1 MQKAKLILDL
11 DYKIARVDDR
21 LYSFFVEHLG
31 RCVYNGVYEPG
42 HPTADGAGFR
52 SDVKELARR
61 LRIPLIRYP
70 GGNMVS
76 GFNWEDSVGP
86 RELRPRRLELSRTSI
101 ETNEVGLHEF
111 FDYAK
116 DLGSDLIYA
125 VNLGTRG
132 PAEARDLIE
141 YTNHRGGTYYSDMRR
156 KNGRE
161 EPFNIK
167 TWCLGNEMDGPWQM
181 CHKTAQEY
189 GAIARETAK
198 MMRWVD
204 KDIELIAVG
213 SSGTELP
220 TYGSWEMEMLDEC
233 YDYVD
238 YVAFHRYFRNF
249 ETDSDSFLA
258 WNVDLEAM
266 IHTLVSICDAMKG
279 KKRSK
284 KTLNLSFDEWNV
296 LHRIDVE
303 NHPERLSMP
312 LKKDEWTVAPRLIE
326 HTYTFEDALCM
337 TFLMHTMLRHADRL
351 KIACLAQMVNVI
363 APIMTEPGGGCW
375 VQSIYWPLQRV
386 SEYGRG
392 ESILPVLTSPKGEC
406 KAYGD
411 VDLIDACCVRHDDQS
426 LTFFVASRA
435 KEEIELDVDLRS
447 AGNVRVTAHE
457 ILSCS
462 DMNAYNS
469 LEHPDAVCMRSIE
482 CEPMDGGKLS
492 LVIPPMSWHV
502 IQIA

>member
-258 WNVDLEAM
+258 
-266 IHTLVSICDAMKG
+266 
-279 KKRSK
+279 
-284 KTLNLSFDEWNV
+284 
-296 LHRIDVE
+296 
-303 NHPERLSMP
+303 
-312 LKKDEWTVAPRLIE
+312 
-326 HTYTFEDALCM
+326 
-337 TFLMHTMLRHADRL
+337 
-351 KIACLAQMVNVI
+351 
-363 APIMTEPGGGCW
+363 
-375 VQSIYWPLQRV
+375 
-386 SEYGRG
+386 
-392 ESILPVLTSPKGEC
+392 
-406 KAYGD
+406 
-411 VDLIDACCVRHDDQS
+411 
-426 LTFFVASRA
+426 
-435 KEEIELDVDLRS
+435 
-447 AGNVRVTAHE
+447 
-457 ILSCS
+457 
-462 DMNAYNS
+462 
-469 LEHPDAVCMRSIE
+469 
-482 CEPMDGGKLS
+482 
-492 LVIPPMSWHV
+492 
-502 IQIA
+502 